1 VSSSDVVDVVGGGA
15 AGVGAAG
22 VGAAAVWVGGL
33 AAAGVVVV
41 VCAGGGVLGG
51 CDEGGCVDG
60 EVDGGFG
67 VCVGP
72 GAGVGA
78 GWGVC
83 VGVDSA
89 DAEIKPAGALRA
101 DRPTERLATGCAPA
115 ERVGCTRCPGGMR
128 TTGEGGAG
136 SMMRGLAATR
146 TSSGALD
153 SNAARQRYPDVTP
166 AATSRQSRSA
176 SNEIPTRIIIGLLP
190 DSIGANI
197 EVC

>member
-1 VSSSDVVDVVGGGA
+1 LPQPGRESSSAVVDVVGGGA
-15 AGVGAAG
+15 AGVGAA
-22 VGAAAVWVGGL
+22 AACVGGL

-41 VCAGGGVLGG
+41 VCGGGGLLGG
-51 CDEGGCVDG
+51 CDEGGGGAGGVG
-60 EVDGGFG
+60 GGFG

-72 GAGVGA
+72 GAGVGV
-78 GWGVC
+78 GWG

-89 DAEIKPAGALRA
+89 DAEIKPTGAFRA
-101 DRPTERLATGCAPA
+101 DRPTERLTTGCAPA

-146 TSSGALD
+146 TSSGELD
-153 SNAARQRYPDVTP
+153 SNAARQRYPEVTP

-176 SNEIPTRIIIGLLP
+176 SNEIRTRIIIGLLP